1 MTIDSALKIGLS
13 GLNASQFALTQ
24 TANNIANVNTEGYV
38 RKTVQLENK
47 ILGSE
52 AAGVDIGAVRR
63 VIDTFLQKEQR
74 VASAQFKRYETLS
87 LIHERL
93 QSLLGAP
100 NDNISFPGRLDRALD
115 AIADTVAEPDS
126 AVRRLSAVTELQ
138 AYSDEIN
145 RISKLLQDL
154 RAESDRR
161 ISEALTTVNN
171 AILRIDDLNP
181 LIARAQ
187 NLGSDATGLVEQ
199 RDRAIAEIGEI
210 IDVTTRTLTSGFLSV
225 TTTSGVILIDQLP
238 RKLVYDPAGSA
249 TTQTQ
254 FSQIGISRVNR
265 STGAL
270 TDTGAV
276 LDPNIRTG
284 TLRGLIDIRNTEL
297 PRFASELG
305 RLSGAVIDQ
314 LNGAHNDNSTVPA
327 QSTLTG
333 RNVGLLATDLH
344 AGFTGKVAL
353 ATLSS
358 TGTLV
363 NRVVLDFDANTIA
376 LNGGAAAAFS
386 GTTFGDVVAD
396 VNTNLGAGTLSLSV
410 GALTFKAPTGAA
422 GVAALQDTTTPS
434 ARGGRGFAHFFGLN
448 DLMAANVAPQFDTG
462 FAGTDAHS
470 FGSTGILKLAIKGPN
485 GETAKT
491 FDLDL
496 STAGA
501 TTFTDI
507 VNALNAGI
515 SGFGAFALDSKG
527 ALSFTPTATFKGYS
541 ILSTSDTTSRGASAK
556 SLTDLFGIGDRFVQ
570 DAAFGVT
577 VRSDILSDNTKLA
590 LAKLDLTTAGALAG
604 TTPAVTPG
612 DNRGVISLQD
622 VATSSFSIAAA
633 GNVAATTTTLTNFA
647 AVVMSDFAVQAE
659 QATSLKEDNEALIA
673 ELNARVS
680 SVSGVNLDEELANM
694 VLFQTAYNASARMVA
709 TTQELFDVLLSIV

>member
-1 MTIDSALKIGLS
+1 MPSPI
-13 GLNASQFALTQ
+13 
-24 TANNIANVNTEGYV
+24 
-38 RKTVQLENK
+38 
-47 ILGSE
+47 
-52 AAGVDIGAVRR
+52 
-63 VIDTFLQKEQR
+63 QR
-74 VASAQFKRYETLS
+74 C
-87 LIHERL
+87 
-93 QSLLGAP
+93 G
-100 NDNISFPGRLDRALD
+100 
-115 AIADTVAEPDS
+115 
-126 AVRRLSAVTELQ
+126 RLSAVTELQ

-187 NLGSDATGLVEQ
+187 NRGSDATGLVEQ